1 MAKLSSPL
9 RSTPAPEVE
18 TTMDWTKLAGLA
30 RATMAA
36 ALTAAPAPAHA
47 DEPVPTT
54 DQVVAIMAE
63 LTDPNRPAASKGDIV
78 TPGFSPEEAGTID
91 DHLNRMNAHG
101 LLPLNFVV
109 TDIQPAP
116 GNFAGATAAATGS
129 SNQNA
134 PPGPIVL
141 ANHGGRWQI
150 THDTAVTAL
159 NAIWSNA
166 NRHGNAYVPG
176 AF

>member
-1 MAKLSSPL
+1 MKA
-9 RSTPAPEVE
+9 V
-18 TTMDWTKLAGLA
+18 
-30 RATMAA
+30 AA
-36 ALTAAPAPAHA
+36 AMMLAAVLVAAPTRAHA
-47 DEPVPTT
+47 DSVPTT
-54 DQVVAIMAE
+54 DEVVAVLAG
-63 LTDPNRPAASKGDIV
+63 LTDPNISAANKANIV
-78 TPGFSPEEAGTID
+78 IPGFSPDEAGTID

-129 SNQNA
+129 FNQNA

-150 THDTAVTAL
+150 THDTAMTVL
-159 NAIWSNA
+159 DAIWSNA
-166 NRHGNAYVPG
+166 NRHFPGFVPVR
-176 AF
+176 